1 MKTFDAIRE
10 LRDTGVVV
18 AGGFHSPMERE
29 CLDFLDNCLSINH
42 NAPHALEEGDVVRQ
56 VRIFSEPSAW
66 ANEAAKHVYGFVKT
80 DTPSVVA
87 ASRSF

>member
-42 NAPHALEEGDVVRQ
+42 NAPMLWKRAM
-56 VRIFSEPSAW
+56 
-66 ANEAAKHVYGFVKT
+66 
-80 DTPSVVA
+80 
-87 ASRSF
+87 